1 MNVVEIDEP
10 IGMLAAF
17 SGGQVRPVEFNWHR
31 KTYQVDAVN
40 GNWIDRTR
48 QCPSLH
54 FSVQV
59 GDETY
64 TIHLATGQAQWWLD
78 QVITE

>member
-1 MNVVEIDEP
+1 
-10 IGMLAAF
+10 MLAAF
-17 SGGQVRPVEFNWHR
+17 SGGGVQPLEFNWHR
-31 KTYQVDAVN
+31 RAYRIDAVN
-40 GNWIDRTR
+40 GKWIDRS
-48 QCPSLH
+48 QKCPSLH

-64 TIHLATGQAQWWLD
+64 YIRFAGGETQWWLD

>member
-1 MNVVEIDEP
+1 MDVVEIGEP
-10 IGMLAAF
+10 IAVLAAF
-17 SGGQVRPVEFNWHR
+17 SGGDIRPVAFDWHKKHYR
-31 KTYQVDAVN
+31 VDAVN
-40 GNWIDRTR
+40 GRWIDRTR
-48 QCPSLH
+48 QCPTRH

-64 TIHLATGQAQWWLD
+64 IIHLAADEAQWWLD